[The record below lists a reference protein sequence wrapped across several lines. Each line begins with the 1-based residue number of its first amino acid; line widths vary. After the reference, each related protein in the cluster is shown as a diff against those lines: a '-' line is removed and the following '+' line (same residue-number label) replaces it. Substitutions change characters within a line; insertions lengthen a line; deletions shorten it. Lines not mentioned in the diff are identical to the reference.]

1 MHGFLTLV
9 KTYLSELYCNIFK
22 HITHQ
27 KKQLN
32 RNKVSTLR
40 IMTTNLPSETIS
52 MTTSLEVIQNANSK
66 LEWHSS
72 LMNASSRFSSLYPQT
87 MVKFLQKW
95 DKIFFRRQKFPDLFQ
110 KYRKDAA
117 IISGPS

>member
-1 MHGFLTLV
+1 MHAWFLNTS
-9 KTYLSELYCNIFK
+9 KTYLSELYYNFFK

-52 MTTSLEVIQNANSK
+52 MTTSLQVIQNANSK

-72 LMNASSRFSSLYPQT
+72 LNASSRFSSFYPQT
-87 MVKFLQKW
+87 MVKFLQK
-95 DKIFFRRQKFPDLFQ
+95 
-110 KYRKDAA
+110 
-117 IISGPS
+117 

>member
-1 MHGFLTLV
+1 MHGFLTPV
-9 KTYLSELYCNIFK
+9 KTYLSELYYNFFK

-40 IMTTNLPSETIS
+40 IMTAYLPSETIS
-52 MTTSLEVIQNANSK
+52 MTTSLQVIQNANSK

-72 LMNASSRFSSLYPQT
+72 LMNASSRFSSFYPQT
-87 MVKFLQKW
+87 MVKFLQK
-95 DKIFFRRQKFPDLFQ
+95 
-110 KYRKDAA
+110 
-117 IISGPS
+117 